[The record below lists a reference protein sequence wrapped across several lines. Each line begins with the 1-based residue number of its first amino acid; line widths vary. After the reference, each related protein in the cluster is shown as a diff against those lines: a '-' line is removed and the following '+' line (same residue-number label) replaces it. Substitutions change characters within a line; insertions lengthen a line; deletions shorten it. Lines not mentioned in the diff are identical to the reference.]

1 MEIIKYC
8 VYILYSPLVER
19 YFVGRTSN
27 LEKSLARHNSGRNKY
42 TKSGIPWNLVFREGF
57 DDLEKARKR
66 ERQIKASRDREE
78 LIGFMKKSE

>member
-1 MEIIKYC
+1 VKIIKYY

-57 DDLEKARKR
+57 GDLEKARKR

-78 LIGFMKKSE
+78 LIGFIKKSE